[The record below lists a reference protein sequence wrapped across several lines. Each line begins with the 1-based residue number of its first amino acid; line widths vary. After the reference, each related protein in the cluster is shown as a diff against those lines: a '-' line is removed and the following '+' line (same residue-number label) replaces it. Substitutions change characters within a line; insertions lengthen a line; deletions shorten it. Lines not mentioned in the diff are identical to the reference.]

1 MDLPV
6 YTSLLRV
13 ERRLY
18 HIGRL
23 ELPRPVTLTE
33 AAVFVLAFSML
44 VAPTRLLHIAIGPG
58 WLWLYLVVPWL
69 ASWASTQPLADNKRL
84 HTWALSQLRYL
95 LTEPRVLARLRPVSE
110 PRRLRAEVW
119 VWRPTGR
126 LARRR
131 IWRGHHVESL
141 G

>member
-6 YTSLLRV
+6 YTSLLHL

-33 AAVFVLAFSML
+33 AAVFVLAFGLL
-44 VAPTRLLHIAIGPG
+44 VAPTRLLHIAVSPA

-69 ASWASTQPLADNKRL
+69 ASWAATQPLADSKRL
-84 HTWALSQLRYL
+84 HAWALSQLRYFFA
-95 LTEPRVLARLRPVSE
+95 EPRILARLRPVSE
-110 PRRLRAEVW
+110 PRQLRAEVW

-126 LARRR
+126 HARRR
-131 IWRGHHVESL
+131 IWRGQHAESL
-141 G
+141 R

>member
-1 MDLPV
+1 MELPV
-6 YTSLLRV
+6 YTSLLRL

-33 AAVFVLAFSML
+33 AAVFVTAFGLL
-44 VAPTRLLHIAIGPG
+44 VALTRLLHIAISPA
-58 WLWLYLVVPWL
+58 WLWLYLVGPWL
-69 ASWASTQPLADNKRL
+69 ASWASTQPLADRKRL
-84 HTWALSQLRYL
+84 HQWALSQLRYFL
-95 LTEPRVLARLRPVSE
+95 AEPRVLARLRPVRE
-110 PRRLRAEVW
+110 PRQLRAEAW

-131 IWRGHHVESL
+131 IWRGHQAESVR
-141 G
+141 

>member
-33 AAVFVLAFSML
+33 AAVFVLAFGLL
-44 VAPTRLLHIAIGPG
+44 VAPTRLLHIAIGPT

-69 ASWASTQPLADNKRL
+69 ASWASTQPLADSKRL

-95 LTEPRVLARLRPVSE
+95 LTEPRVLARLRPVGE
-110 PRRLRAEVW
+110 PRHLWAEVL

-131 IWRGHHVESL
+131 IWRDHHGEMAR
-141 G
+141 

>member
-6 YTSLLRV
+6 YTSLLHL

-33 AAVFVLAFSML
+33 AAVFVLAFGL
-44 VAPTRLLHIAIGPG
+44 LAAPTRLLHIAIGPA

-69 ASWASTQPLADNKRL
+69 ASWASTQPLADSKRL
-84 HTWALSQLRYL
+84 HTWALSQLRYFL
-95 LTEPRVLARLRPVSE
+95 AEPRVLARLRPVSE
-110 PRRLRAEVW
+110 PRQLRAEVW

-126 LARRR
+126 LAGVR
-131 IWRGHHVESL
+131 ISRGQHAESVR
-141 G
+141 

>member
-18 HIGRL
+18 HVGRL

-33 AAVFVLAFSML
+33 AAVFVLAFGLL
-44 VAPTRLLHIAIGPG
+44 VAPTRLLHIAVSPA
-58 WLWLYLVVPWL
+58 WLWLYIVVPWL
-69 ASWASTQPLADNKRL
+69 ASWASTQPLADSKRL

-95 LTEPRVLARLRPVSE
+95 LAEPRVLARLRPVRE
-110 PRRLRAEVW
+110 RRQLRAEVW
-119 VWRPTGR
+119 VWRPSGR

-131 IWRGHHVESL
+131 IWRGQYPESL
-141 G
+141 R

>member
-1 MDLPV
+1 VDLPV

-33 AAVFVLAFSML
+33 AAVFVLTFGVL
-44 VAPTRLLHIAIGPG
+44 VALTRLLRIPVGPT
-58 WLWLYLVVPWL
+58 WLWLYLVGPWL
-69 ASWASTQPLADNKRL
+69 ASWAATQPLADSKRL
-84 HTWALSQLRYL
+84 HQWALSQIRYFL
-95 LTEPRVLARLRPVSE
+95 AEPRALARLGPVSE
-110 PRRLRAEVW
+110 PRQLRAEVW
-119 VWRPTGR
+119 AWRPTGR

-131 IWRGHHVESL
+131 IWRGHHAESVR
-141 G
+141 

>member
-33 AAVFVLAFSML
+33 AAVFVLAFSLL

-69 ASWASTQPLADNKRL
+69 ASWASTQPLADSKRL
-84 HTWALSQLRYL
+84 HTWALSQFRYL

-131 IWRGHHVESL
+131 IWRGHHL
-141 G
+141 GGC

>member
-33 AAVFVLAFSML
+33 AAVFVLAFSLL

-69 ASWASTQPLADNKRL
+69 ASWASTQPLADSKRL

-95 LTEPRVLARLRPVSE
+95 LTEPRLLARLRPVSE

-131 IWRGHHVESL
+131 IWRGHHPGGS
-141 G
+141 

>member
-33 AAVFVLAFSML
+33 AAVFVLAFGAL
-44 VAPTRLLHIAIGPG
+44 VATTRLLHIPVGPT

-69 ASWASTQPLADNKRL
+69 ASWACTQPLADSKRL
-84 HTWALSQLRYL
+84 HQWALSQVRYFFA
-95 LTEPRVLARLRPVSE
+95 EPRVLARLRPVTE
-110 PRRLRAEVW
+110 PGQLRTEVW
-119 VWRPTGR
+119 AWRPSGR

-131 IWRGHHVESL
+131 VWRGPHAESSR
-141 G
+141 

>member
-18 HIGRL
+18 HIGRI

-33 AAVFVLAFSML
+33 AAVFVVAFGAL
-44 VAPTRLLHIAIGPG
+44 VAPTRLLHVPVGPT
-58 WLWLYLVVPWL
+58 WLWLYLVAPWL
-69 ASWASTQPLADNKRL
+69 ASWACTQPLADSKRL
-84 HTWALSQLRYL
+84 HQWVQSQLRYFL
-95 LTEPRVLARLRPVSE
+95 AEPRVLARLRPVAE
-110 PRRLRAEVW
+110 PGRLHTEVW
-119 VWRPTGR
+119 AWQPTGR

-131 IWRGHHVESL
+131 VWRGRDAENVR
-141 G
+141 

>member
-1 MDLPV
+1 VDLPV

-33 AAVFVLAFSML
+33 AAVFVLAFSLL
-44 VAPTRLLHIAIGPG
+44 VAPTRLLHIAVGPS

-69 ASWASTQPLADNKRL
+69 ASWASTQPLADSKRL

-131 IWRGHHVESL
+131 IWRGQHVESL
-141 G
+141 R